1 VTVKPSFG
9 LPINTK
15 LGPYIHSWTM
25 TAGDAIAG
33 GTCPGESAICRS
45 LCYAA
50 KGFFRMPAVAA
61 THARNTEFAKTDEFV
76 SWMSAKLQS
85 EHVRV
90 IRVHVGGDFFDS
102 DYIEKWREIV
112 SRAGRTEFF
121 AYTRSWRSEEMLP
134 ALSRLARYPNVHL
147 WFSMDRATGPAP
159 LIRGVRRCYLA
170 VNDADA
176 ATTPT
181 DCDLVF
187 RDRPGTV
194 LKSANGVLVCP
205 TENGVTGRLHHTC
218 SSCGLC
224 WRKQRLPRWEQQL
237 LPLLTQTSGY
247 VELDAPSREVPLVS
261 SHP

>member
-1 VTVKPSFG
+1 
-9 LPINTK
+9 
-15 LGPYIHSWTM
+15 
-25 TAGDAIAG
+25 
-33 GTCPGESAICRS
+33 
-45 LCYAA
+45 
-50 KGFFRMPAVAA
+50 MPAVAQ
-61 THARNTEFAKTDEFV
+61 THQNNRLFAESPGFV
-76 SWMSAKLQS
+76 PWMSAKIQTD
-85 EHVRV
+85 HVRILRIGV
-90 IRVHVGGDFFDS
+90 SGDFHTA

-112 SRAGRTEFF
+112 SKAGRTAFF
-121 AYTRSWRSEEMLP
+121 AYTRSWRSEELLP
-134 ALSRLARYPNVHL
+134 ALAKLSRYPNVHL

-159 LIRGVRRCYLA
+159 LVRGVRRCYLA

-187 RDRPGTV
+187 RDRPGSV

-237 LPLLTQTSGY
+237 LPLLTQDSGY
-247 VELDAPSREVPLVS
+247 VEIDAPHREVSLVS